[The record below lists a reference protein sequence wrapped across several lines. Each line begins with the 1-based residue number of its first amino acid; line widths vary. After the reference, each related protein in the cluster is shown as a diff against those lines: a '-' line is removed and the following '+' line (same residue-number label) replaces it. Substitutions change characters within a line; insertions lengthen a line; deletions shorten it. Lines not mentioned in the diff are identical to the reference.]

1 MIDAAFY
8 AGAADVVV
16 TTGSGTP
23 DGNGRAYAAD
33 LVVAV
38 GFSVAALALA
48 LRGAS
53 AGPELGSANNR
64 PYRCPPG
71 SG

>member
-1 MIDAAFY
+1 MIGAAFY

-23 DGNGRAYAAD
+23 AGNGLAYAAD

-38 GFSVAALALA
+38 RFSVAALAA
-48 LRGAS
+48 GSAS
-53 AGPELGSANNR
+53 AGPELGSDTGQ